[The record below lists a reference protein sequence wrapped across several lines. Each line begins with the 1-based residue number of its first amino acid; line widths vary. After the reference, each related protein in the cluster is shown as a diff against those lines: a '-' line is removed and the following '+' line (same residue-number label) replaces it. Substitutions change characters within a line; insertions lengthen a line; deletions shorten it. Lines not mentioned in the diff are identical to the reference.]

1 MSIRCPLEAWCVNV
15 IVFCSSPNSCMCY
28 IMWLECWLWTVVLI
42 ISYML
47 GIALLQASARI
58 INFHEKWI
66 KFTYFIPQIQTITNL
81 FKHTNL
87 FITFHA
93 TKTIYNFLKIEISTN
108 TNAYDTSEIYG
119 LTCATCHL
127 NYKGQIGQSL
137 KQRYSERLWY
147 IQCNNPQS
155 AYANRILQHTRE
167 FGLMQNTM
175 KLIHQAS
182 EGCLMD
188 VFEEIFIHKCNHE
201 HKLIQEQIPGENNPL
216 FTLLYDV

>member
-1 MSIRCPLEAWCVNV
+1 
-15 IVFCSSPNSCMCY
+15 
-28 IMWLECWLWTVVLI
+28 
-42 ISYML
+42 ML

-93 TKTIYNFLKIEISTN
+93 TKTMYNFFKIEISTN
-108 TNAYDTSEIYG
+108 TNVYDTSEIYG

-137 KQRYSERLWY
+137 KQRYSERL
-147 IQCNNPQS
+147 
-155 AYANRILQHTRE
+155 
-167 FGLMQNTM
+167 
-175 KLIHQAS
+175 
-182 EGCLMD
+182 
-188 VFEEIFIHKCNHE
+188 
-201 HKLIQEQIPGENNPL
+201 
-216 FTLLYDV
+216 